1 MKLGDYPLHHGGVGA
16 IRSLGRLGVPM
27 YAITEDRYTPAAV
40 SRHLRRA
47 FVWPTTGTEEP
58 EWLVDGLLRIG
69 RRIGRPAVLIPTDE
83 EAAVLIAEHQ
93 EELAT
98 RFLFPRVDGK
108 LPRRL
113 ASKQG
118 LHELCVEHGISSPV
132 SSFPQSYEEV
142 ERFAERACF
151 PVVAKNCEAFE
162 RRRQPAVN
170 GTTRI
175 ADREGLLRLARGWGE
190 RPGVILQEYLPR
202 EDAEDWIVHAYFD
215 ADSTPLAMF
224 TGVKVRSWPPHAG
237 MTANA
242 YVVDNP
248 ELADIAARFIK
259 QIGFSGVID
268 LDLRF
273 DRRDGRYKLLDFNP
287 RMGAQ
292 FRLFENEAGIDVVRA
307 MHLDLTGRAVPEGN
321 SSPGGG
327 TSWRTSI
334 CRPCSPTGAAGTP
347 RRTRRLARAVRSWR
361 GSRVTIRCRSSRCS
375 RASYGRARSICITCG
390 GPAAS
395 AMPTC
400 APSHPKH
407 VRRPWPPETG
417 TEGRG
422 GKGRGGKG
430 RGGKAEAGRQGGKAG
445 REGQKQEQ
453 KAHEVGMTCPGEGLR
468 DSTGSSH
475 RRRAVRSVHRR
486 ASARARHSGPGVR

>member
-1 MKLGDYPLHHGGVGA
+1 MARSTASVPLYLDREVPGLIVKFGAYPLHHGGVGA

-27 YAITEDRYTPAAV
+27 YAITEDKYTPAAV
-40 SRHLRRA
+40 SRHLRHA
-47 FVWPTTGTEEP
+47 FVWPTTGTERAER
-58 EWLVDGLLRIG
+58 LVEGLLRVG

-93 EELAT
+93 AEFT
-98 RFLFPRVDGK
+98 GRFLFPAVRAG

-118 LHELCVEHGISSPV
+118 LHELCREHGVPSPEAA
-132 SSFPQSYEEV
+132 FPETYGEIEDFAAKA
-142 ERFAERACF
+142 RF
-151 PVVAKNCEAFE
+151 PLVAKNREAFV
-162 RRRQPAVN
+162 RRARPAVR

-175 ADREGLLRLARGWGE
+175 ATQEVLLRLARDWGE

-215 ADSTPLAMF
+215 ADSVPLAMF

-248 ELADIAARFIK
+248 ELADLAARFIK
-259 QIGFSGVID
+259 QIGFSGVVD

-307 MHLDLTGRAVPEGN
+307 MHLNLTGRAVPEGEQLAGRRYIVEN
-321 SSPGGG
+321 IDLPALLAYRRGGYTTPHAPDRANG
-327 TSWRTSI
+327 TELAWLAADDL
-334 CRPCSPTGAAGTP
+334 RPFFTM
-347 RRTRRLARAVRSWR
+347 LARFVRPGAKHLYQMWR
-361 GSRVTIRCRSSRCS
+361 DGRR
-375 RASYGRARSICITCG
+375 GRA
-390 GPAAS
+390 
-395 AMPTC
+395 C
-400 APSHPKH
+400 A
-407 VRRPWPPETG
+407 G
-417 TEGRG
+417 
-422 GKGRGGKG
+422 
-430 RGGKAEAGRQGGKAG
+430 
-445 REGQKQEQ
+445 
-453 KAHEVGMTCPGEGLR
+453 
-468 DSTGSSH
+468 
-475 RRRAVRSVHRR
+475 
-486 ASARARHSGPGVR
+486 